1 MSDHPPEAP
10 PPMTTVRAPDPAPP
24 APAGEPA
31 PSVGAAPGEAA
42 PLPDGPA
49 GTWFATLRRTAAHA
63 KADRVPMMAGSIAYH
78 SFLAIFPAL
87 IAVIGIIQLAGAST
101 AFVTQLV
108 HGIGRAL
115 PEGASTVL
123 TDALQSAHHRTSGAL
138 VATLVAIAI
147 AVWSASSAMVV
158 LQSGLNA
165 AYAGVPDRGF
175 LAKRTMSVALLAV
188 VLLLGGV
195 AAALIVFASPL
206 GGSIQP
212 HTGIPAAVFRVVWT
226 VARWLVTVG
235 VLVVLM
241 ALVYRLGPNRR
252 GPGWAWLS
260 AGGVF
265 AAVGFLVAS
274 VAISFYV
281 SSLGSYAKI
290 YGALAGVVVLL
301 LWLYVSAYVV
311 LFGGQLNA
319 ELERRAEATGPGPGG
334 PTPPPAPE
342 ADGTPSAG

>member
-1 MSDHPPEAP
+1 MSGGPPETP
-10 PPMTTVRAPDPAPP
+10 SPMTTVEAHDPAPP
-24 APAGEPA
+24 APADEPS
-31 PSVGAAPGEAA
+31 PSAAVPPGEAA
-42 PLPDGPA
+42 PAPAGPA
-49 GTWFATLRRTAAHA
+49 GWTATLRRAAAHA
-63 KADRVPMMAGSIAYH
+63 KADRVPMMAGSIAFH
-78 SFLAIFPAL
+78 SFLAIFPTL

-123 TDALQSAHHRTSGAL
+123 TDALQSAHHRTNGAL

-165 AYAGVPDRGF
+165 AYRGVPDRGF
-175 LAKRTMSVALLAV
+175 VAKRAMSVVLLAV
-188 VLLLGGV
+188 VLVLGGV

-206 GGSIQP
+206 GASLQP
-212 HTGIPAAVFRVVWT
+212 HTGIPATVFGAVWT

-252 GPGWAWLS
+252 APGWAWLS

-274 VAISFYV
+274 VALSFYV
-281 SSLGSYAKI
+281 SSLGSYARI

-319 ELERRAEATGPGPGG
+319 ELERRPAATAGGPGG
-334 PTPPPAPE
+334 PTPPPVAVPNGAP
-342 ADGTPSAG
+342 PAG